1 MYHPTK
7 QTSMERKILNY
18 SISLLLCLLITVP
31 LAAQQNY
38 NSGTNGNQ
46 AQQAKKKEKKKPEVE
61 CPLYNGTSVGLDLW
75 GLGSKLLG
83 SDNLSAEVI
92 VDVDLKHR
100 YFPTLELGY
109 GTSDAWNDQGIHY
122 KTGAPYFRIG
132 ADYNALYNKK
142 HGHMI
147 LVGLRY
153 GFTSFSYDVSAL
165 GVDDPI
171 YGGSV
176 GNPNLEDG
184 IWGGSMP
191 YNYSGMKGSM
201 QWAEFNVGI
210 RAHVSKQI
218 YMGWSLRMRFKLSAS
233 SGQYGDPWYVPGFGK
248 YGSKST
254 GIYYTITYKLP
265 Y

>member
-1 MYHPTK
+1 MK
-7 QTSMERKILNY
+7 QTSMERKILSY
-18 SISLLLCLLITVP
+18 SISLLLCLFIALP

-38 NSGTNGNQ
+38 SAQSASGNRPQ
-46 AQQAKKKEKKKPEVE
+46 REKKKEKKKPEVVY
-61 CPLYNGTSVGLDLW
+61 PLYNGTSISLDLW
-75 GLGSKLLG
+75 GPGSKLFG
-83 SDNLSAEVI
+83 SDNMSAEAI

-109 GTSDAWNDQGIHY
+109 GASDSWNEQGIHY

-153 GFTSFSYDVSAL
+153 GFTSFNYDVTAL
-165 GVDDPI
+165 GLDDPI
-171 YGGSV
+171 YGGGV
-176 GNPNLEDG
+176 DNPNLGDD
-184 IWGGSMP
+184 IWGGSVA
-191 YNYSGMKGSM
+191 YNHTGMKASM
-201 QWAEFNVGI
+201 HWAEFNVGI
-210 RAHVSKQI
+210 RANVGKSI
-218 YMGWSLRMRFKLSAS
+218 SMGWSLRMRFRLSAS
-233 SGQYGDPWYVPGFGK
+233 TDKYGDPWYVPGFGK

-265 Y
+265 YQHK

>member
-1 MYHPTK
+1 
-7 QTSMERKILNY
+7 MERKISSY
-18 SISLLLCLLITVP
+18 SISLLLCLLIAIP
-31 LAAQQNY
+31 LSAQQNY
-38 NSGTNGNQ
+38 YSSQNTGRNRPQ
-46 AQQAKKKEKKKPEVE
+46 RAKKEEKKKPEVE
-61 CPLYNGTSVGLDLW
+61 YPLYNGTSVSLDLW
-75 GLGSKLLG
+75 GPGSKLLG
-83 SDNLSAEVI
+83 SDHMSAEAI

-100 YFPTLELGY
+100 YFPTLEVGY
-109 GTSDAWNDQGIHY
+109 GTSDAWNDEGIHY

-153 GFTSFSYDVSAL
+153 GFTAFKYDVAAMGL
-165 GVDDPI
+165 DDPI

-176 GNPNLEDG
+176 GNPNLEDD
-184 IWGGSMP
+184 IWGGSLP
-191 YNYSGMKGSM
+191 YDYRGMKGTM
-201 QWAEFNVGI
+201 HWAEFNIGI
-210 RAHVSKQI
+210 RAHVGKSV
-218 YMGWSLRMRFKLSAS
+218 YMGWGLRMRFRLSAS
-233 SGQYGDPWYVPGFGK
+233 TGQYGDPWYVPGFGK